1 MKRLKYISAFALLA
15 LMGLWSCSSDL
26 QTANS
31 SASHGKG
38 HKVSLTI
45 GSNAKTRTA
54 APTNLG
60 GFDREKAIDG
70 NKLYAV
76 VFDQQGKFFETIQ
89 ITDYNSG
96 DGTCSFTL
104 SDAGVYYG
112 YIIANTSKGT
122 ALTGLTA
129 GTSTEDDLF
138 NIIEDTD
145 PGTNLA
151 ASTNFLMTSKRT
163 LLDVDGD
170 ADTALGTVTLTRAVA
185 RIDIDVTAV
194 DGLAITEVKVENR
207 YKKSLII
214 RGNNPDDTSL
224 GTATPTDTK
233 TYTRG
238 TSAGQVNALSDGTG
252 LVNDQQWQGVI
263 YGYENINT
271 NTVVTITHTLNGVA
285 SQTIVDF
292 ADANSGTGQ
301 AIKRNNIYT
310 VKLTNEV
317 LSPTLSNIVSTI
329 TVVDWDNSVNLA
341 YTDLTDH
348 EKPDYVVTSGH
359 MASDYSDEDN
369 ELNPEKI
376 VAKWNDSPTEITLQI
391 TSHGK
396 VASEVSFVNR
406 TGVAFDFLGDAIG
419 GKIEQMGTTSYGV
432 DGSIIQNYK
441 ITIPQSVVN
450 GMHRTDYLTFK
461 VHNVFDDT
469 PTASR
474 EFKIRPFDPRMNPLW
489 WLSEYN
495 IAYGW
500 NEFNKTSS
508 TAQGYKY
515 NYNSTINSKYSY
527 TKVVNGT
534 GSSYDG
540 WYDFPE
546 SSNTSRTVDGIIWHL
561 GTLKEWLSIIPARSY
576 SSNQNHLYNT
586 YYFIAANTASP
597 QASDIITEETCVFG
611 YDTST
616 RNGIT
621 PLSYWSSTAGGR
633 VRYAIRFIGTDYCS
647 AWRYEHFDVGNSTSN
662 RFIVK
667 SRLIDPISID
677 DVSSLAAEMIKMTGG
692 DSNYWSD
699 DNLTEDKGGFTRVF
713 YATGYTYSEEAAA
726 YSNMNGYSWT
736 ATDATDQGES
746 AKGWFFEFHQN
757 DVYMGH
763 DGGKT
768 CTFTIRLFRD
778 K

>member
-348 EKPDYVVTSGH
+348 EKPDYKVTSNH
-359 MASDYSDEDN
+359 SAFDYTDN
-369 ELNPEKI
+369 VNMLNPGRVI
-376 VAKWNDSPTEITLQI
+376 AKKSDALTEITLQI

-396 VASEVSFVNR
+396 VASEVSFVDKN
-406 TGVAFDFLGDAIG
+406 GAAFDFLGDAVG
-419 GKIEQMGTTSYGV
+419 GTIEQDGATTYGS
-432 DGSIIQNYK
+432 DGSIIQNYV
-441 ITIPQSVVN
+441 ITIPQAIVTDLEL
-450 GMHRTDYLTFK
+450 TDYFTFK

-469 PTASR
+469 AIGSR
-474 EFKIRPFDPRMNPLW
+474 VFRVYPIDYRLNPLYYVAE
-489 WLSEYN
+489 SYVKDYN
-495 IAYGW
+495 TTTKIATFEPDPKVLPSKMYCI
-500 NEFNKTSS
+500 SS
-508 TAQGYKY
+508 AMQKFSATH
-515 NYNSTINSKYSY
+515 SVSH
-527 TKVVNGT
+527 
-534 GSSYDG
+534 YDG
-540 WYDFPE
+540 YRSCDVIDGTTDF
-546 SSNTSRTVDGIIWHL
+546 TYHL
-561 GTLKEWLSIIPARSY
+561 GTLTEWRSIIPCPTVDAATTSDILNASY
-576 SSNQNHLYNT
+576 SSGLKT
-586 YYFIAANTASP
+586 EP
-597 QASDIITEETCVFG
+597 QCVFG
-611 YDTST
+611 YNNDTKT
-616 RNGIT
+616 GIT
-621 PLSYWSSTAGGR
+621 GKSYWSSYTANSNK
-633 VRYAIRFIGTDYCS
+633 RYAIRFLDTDYCS
-647 AWRYEHFDVGNSTSN
+647 VWKYEYKNNMGIISAKLIDKISSTDNSALTAMMTTITSAPDSYWEEDQNSGTFQRFFYASGRRDGNSDGPPNSYNSEKYTWILMTTMDPNGGGNILDVVIGPGHN
-662 RFIVK
+662 RT
-667 SRLIDPISID
+667 
-677 DVSSLAAEMIKMTGG
+677 TGSTVECTIEP
-692 DSNYWSD
+692 SNYASW
-699 DNLTEDKGGFTRVF
+699 GFNI
-713 YATGYTYSEEAAA
+713 S
-726 YSNMNGYSWT
+726 
-736 ATDATDQGES
+736 
-746 AKGWFFEFHQN
+746 
-757 DVYMGH
+757 
-763 DGGKT
+763 
-768 CTFTIRLFRD
+768 LFRELP
-778 K
+778 

>member
-54 APTNLG
+54 APTSLG

-76 VFDQQGKFFETIQ
+76 VFDQQGKFFETIK

-122 ALTGLTA
+122 ALTGLTV

-207 YKKSLII
+207 YKKSLTI
-214 RGNNPDDTSL
+214 RGNSPADATL
-224 GTATPTDTK
+224 TAATPTDTK

-238 TSAGQVNALSDGTG
+238 TSSGQVAALSDGTG

-271 NTVVTITHTLNGVA
+271 NTIVTITHTLNGVA

-292 ADANSGTGQ
+292 ADANSGAGQ
-301 AIKRNNIYT
+301 ALKRNNIYT
-310 VKLTNEV
+310 VKLTSEV
-317 LSPTLSNIVSTI
+317 LTPTLQNIVSTI

-348 EKPDYVVTSGH
+348 EKPDYIVTSGH
-359 MASDYSDEDN
+359 LAFGFTSES
-369 ELNPEKI
+369 LNPNQI
-376 VAKWNDSPTEITLQI
+376 MAVYTDIPTEILLEI

-396 VASEVSFVNR
+396 VASEVSFVDKN
-406 TGVAFDFLGDAIG
+406 GVAFDFLGISGTSIG
-419 GKIEQMGTTSYGV
+419 QVGETTYV
-432 DGSIIQNYK
+432 DGNIVQNYK
-441 ITIPQSVVN
+441 ITIPQDVILNMKAS
-450 GMHRTDYLTFK
+450 DYFTFK

-469 PTASR
+469 STGSR
-474 EFKIRPFDPRMNPLW
+474 EFVVKGKNVRMNPLW
-489 WLSEYN
+489 WIAKYN
-495 IAYGW
+495 IAEGW
-500 NEFNKTSS
+500 NDFDYTENTS
-508 TAQGYKY
+508 QGFLY
-515 NYNSTINSKYSY
+515 NWTHCMASKYSAQD
-527 TKVVNGT
+527 T
-534 GSSYDG
+534 SYDG
-540 WYDFPE
+540 WRIPSGTGKTIADRTITVTNGKE
-546 SSNTSRTVDGIIWHL
+546 ETTSWHL
-561 GTLKEWLSIIPARSY
+561 GTLQEWYTIVPAAATANILSNS
-576 SSNQNHLYNT
+576 T
-586 YYFIAANTASP
+586 FAADGTVKSEVA
-597 QASDIITEETCVFG
+597 CVFG
-611 YDTST
+611 YDATT
-616 RNGIT
+616 QT
-621 PLSYWSSTAGGR
+621 PTAYKSYWGTAGTT
-633 VRYAIRFIGTDYCS
+633 RYAIRFIGTDFCS
-647 AWRYEHFDVGNSTSN
+647 AWRYQILDVDEGNTNVTNARVVIS
-662 RFIVK
+662 
-667 SRLIDPISID
+667 SRLIDRIEETELSKL
-677 DVSSLAAEMIKMTGG
+677 STELTAMSGG
-692 DSNYWSD
+692 DATYWNE
-699 DNLTEDKGGFTRVF
+699 DNLSENAGGVIRTFYLSGHGSNGGTETQAPGVSWPNSALTIHM
-713 YATGYTYSEEAAA
+713 ATKNASNVPLFVRSHRSEINMYPGAVTYPMS
-726 YSNMNGYSWT
+726 
-736 ATDATDQGES
+736 
-746 AKGWFFEFHQN
+746 
-757 DVYMGH
+757 
-763 DGGKT
+763 
-768 CTFTIRLFRD
+768 IRLIRD
-778 K
+778 N

>member
-1 MKRLKYISAFALLA
+1 MKIQIYALTFIL
-15 LMGLWSCSSDL
+15 LMGYCSCSTDVKI
-26 QTANS
+26 ANS
-31 SASHGKG
+31 SASPGKG

-45 GSNAKTRTA
+45 GSNAKTRAA
-54 APTNLG
+54 APTSLG

-70 NKLYAV
+70 DKLYAV
-76 VFDQQGKFFETIQ
+76 VFDQQGKFFETIK
-89 ITDYNSG
+89 ITDYNAG

-238 TSAGQVNALSDGTG
+238 TSAGQVDALSDGTG

-292 ADANSGTGQ
+292 ANANSGAGQ

-348 EKPDYVVTSGH
+348 AKPDYVVTSNH
-359 MASDYSDEDN
+359 LASNYTDDTKK
-369 ELNPEKI
+369 LNPGIIAIKRSD
-376 VAKWNDSPTEITLQI
+376 VLTEICLQI
-391 TSHGK
+391 TSLGK
-396 VASEVSFVNR
+396 IASEVSFVNKNG
-406 TGVAFDFLGDAIG
+406 TAFDFLGISG
-419 GKIEQMGTTSYGV
+419 TSIEQMGEVTIV
-432 DGSIIQNYK
+432 DGKIVQNYK
-441 ITIPQSVVN
+441 ITIPQSVVTELL
-450 GMHRTDYLTFK
+450 GTDYFTFK
-461 VHNVFDDT
+461 VHNIFDDT
-469 PTASR
+469 PTGSR
-474 EFKIRPFDPRMNPLW
+474 E
-489 WLSEYN
+489 
-495 IAYGW
+495 
-500 NEFNKTSS
+500 
-508 TAQGYKY
+508 
-515 NYNSTINSKYSY
+515 
-527 TKVVNGT
+527 
-534 GSSYDG
+534 
-540 WYDFPE
+540 
-546 SSNTSRTVDGIIWHL
+546 
-561 GTLKEWLSIIPARSY
+561 
-576 SSNQNHLYNT
+576 
-586 YYFIAANTASP
+586 
-597 QASDIITEETCVFG
+597 
-611 YDTST
+611 
-616 RNGIT
+616 
-621 PLSYWSSTAGGR
+621 
-633 VRYAIRFIGTDYCS
+633 
-647 AWRYEHFDVGNSTSN
+647 
-662 RFIVK
+662 FIVK
-667 SRLIDPISID
+667 SGYIQPNYPIEFNG
-677 DVSSLAAEMIKMTGG
+677 LHPLERFAEGNFWYNNSTG
-692 DSNYWSD
+692 DSGFQSTSIRSCQNSGTEQNVFLSTDFQSGGKLLSTYEYGGGTG
-699 DNLTEDKGGFTRVF
+699 LTIGGIRWYLPTCQ
-713 YATGYTYSEEAAA
+713 EH
-726 YSNMNGYSWT
+726 SWI
-736 ATDATDQGES
+736 APFSLNAFSDATDYIEDLMPFAGTYKSDFKVNANGKEAWAIRFKDDAGNTYRSAYHYYFDAYNALIVEATYIGNDLTVTLDEISDADNQEYYFSEAISRVFPTAANDSYNNMGTDKAVYWSSGTGYAFSWKVAIDMTTTPAS
-746 AKGWFFEFHQN
+746 AKAQGLPTGAGYYCFA
-757 DVYMGH
+757 
-763 DGGKT
+763 
-768 CTFTIRLFRD
+768 RLFRRY
-778 K
+778 

>member
-54 APTNLG
+54 APTSLG

-70 NKLYAV
+70 DKLYAV
-76 VFDQQGKFFETIQ
+76 VFDQQGKFFETIK

-224 GTATPTDTK
+224 GAATPTDTK

-238 TSAGQVNALSDGTG
+238 TSAGQVDALSDGTG

-292 ADANSGTGQ
+292 DDANSGAGQ

-310 VKLTNEV
+310 VKLTNEA
-317 LSPTLSNIVSTI
+317 LTPTLQDINYAI

-348 EKPDYVVTSGH
+348 EKPDYKVTSNH
-359 MASDYSDEDN
+359 VTSDYTDDVN
-369 ELNPEKI
+369 ELNPGKVI
-376 VAKWNDSPTEITLQI
+376 AKKTDSPTEITLQI

-396 VASEVSFVNR
+396 VASEVSFVDKN
-406 TGVAFDFLGDAIG
+406 GSAYDFLGDAVG
-419 GKIEQMGTTSYGV
+419 GVIEQVGATTYGA

-441 ITIPQSVVN
+441 ITIPQTIVTSLN
-450 GMHRTDYLTFK
+450 GGDYFTFK

-469 PTASR
+469 ATGSR
-474 EFKIRPFDPRMNPLW
+474 SFRVTPLDPKWNPLW
-489 WLSEYN
+489 WVAKTNVKSVSGSIVTFEE
-495 IAYGW
+495 
-500 NEFNKTSS
+500 NENSAGS
-508 TAQGYKY
+508 RTA
-515 NYNSTINSKYSY
+515 YSY
-527 TKVVNGT
+527 AYALSHFSKNGQ
-534 GSSYDG
+534 SYDG
-540 WYDFPE
+540 YE
-546 SSNTSRTVDGIIWHL
+546 TVGLTDGVSAVGWHL
-561 GTLKEWLSIIPARSY
+561 PTLKEMYSIMPLAGSPTIFSNTTLTVGGIYESSSVASRFGY
-576 SSNQNHLYNT
+576 SSETRNT
-586 YYFIAANTASP
+586 
-597 QASDIITEETCVFG
+597 DITEV
-611 YDTST
+611 
-616 RNGIT
+616 
-621 PLSYWSSTAGGR
+621 SYWSAINGNI
-633 VRYAIRFIGTDYCS
+633 RYAIRFIGTDYCS
-647 AWRYEHFDVGNSTSN
+647 VWKYDMTDSRYLKINS
-662 RFIVK
+662 K
-667 SRLIDPISID
+667 LIDKVEKTELTRLSEIMNEISDNDGDGIAYDWAEDEENGSIERIFWCCGDTYAATDGGAMTHNID
-677 DVSSLAAEMIKMTGG
+677 A
-692 DSNYWSD
+692 
-699 DNLTEDKGGFTRVF
+699 
-713 YATGYTYSEEAAA
+713 
-726 YSNMNGYSWT
+726 NGWYWT
-736 ATDATDQGES
+736 ATTGNSIGNTILCDLCVGQS
-746 AKGWFFEFHQN
+746 NH
-757 DVYMGH
+757 VYVHTSSSYSYNHG
-763 DGGKT
+763 
-768 CTFTIRLFRD
+768 FTVRLFRD
-778 K
+778 GE

>member
-70 NKLYAV
+70 DKLYAV
-76 VFDQQGKFFETIQ
+76 VFDQQGKFFETIK

-238 TSAGQVNALSDGTG
+238 TSAGQVDALSDGTG

-292 ADANSGTGQ
+292 ANANSGAGQ

-317 LSPTLSNIVSTI
+317 LSPTLSNINYTI
-329 TVVDWDNSVNLA
+329 TVVDWDNSVSLS

-348 EKPDYVVTSGH
+348 AKPDYVVTSSH
-359 MASDYSDEDN
+359 TVSDFTSSN
-369 ELNPEKI
+369 LNPGKI
-376 VAKWNDSPTEITLQI
+376 IARRSDSPTEITLQI
-391 TSHGK
+391 TSNGK
-396 VASEVSFVNR
+396 VASEVAFVNK
-406 TGVAFDFLGDAIG
+406 TGVAFDFVGAGASINQTSESLVA
-419 GKIEQMGTTSYGV
+419 GKIV
-432 DGSIIQNYK
+432 QNYT
-441 ITIPQSVVN
+441 ITIPQAIITSMV
-450 GMHRTDYLTFK
+450 GDDYLTFK

-469 PTASR
+469 SLASR
-474 EFKIRPFDPRMNPLW
+474 EFIVKSVYQQPNYPTEFNGFHPLERFAEGN
-489 WLSEYN
+489 LEYN
-495 IAYGW
+495 NSTNTSSFQSIDIRNRQSSGVSQNVFPTSDFNSGKLTTAYAYVGGAGLVIDGANW
-500 NEFNKTSS
+500 FMPTAQEQVWIVPMDYNCFNNYNNLNETGYMAVSTGQTYTSDFKLSTNGDEAWAIRFKSTDNTYRSAYHYYIDANHALHVEAIYIGTDLTVTLDEISDVNNQGYYFSEAISRIFPTRSDTNNDIYLSSGTGYGFGVKMSIYTSS
-508 TAQGYKY
+508 TNQAIIQ
-515 NYNSTINSKYSY
+515 ST
-527 TKVVNGT
+527 GT
-534 GSSYDG
+534 GD
-540 WYDFPE
+540 
-546 SSNTSRTVDGIIWHL
+546 
-561 GTLKEWLSIIPARSY
+561 
-576 SSNQNHLYNT
+576 
-586 YYFIAANTASP
+586 YYF
-597 QASDIITEETCVFG
+597 V
-611 YDTST
+611 
-616 RNGIT
+616 
-621 PLSYWSSTAGGR
+621 
-633 VRYAIRFIGTDYCS
+633 
-647 AWRYEHFDVGNSTSN
+647 
-662 RFIVK
+662 
-667 SRLIDPISID
+667 
-677 DVSSLAAEMIKMTGG
+677 
-692 DSNYWSD
+692 
-699 DNLTEDKGGFTRVF
+699 
-713 YATGYTYSEEAAA
+713 
-726 YSNMNGYSWT
+726 
-736 ATDATDQGES
+736 
-746 AKGWFFEFHQN
+746 
-757 DVYMGH
+757 
-763 DGGKT
+763 
-768 CTFTIRLFRD
+768 RLFRRN
-778 K
+778 